1 MKEEIAFK
9 LIPELRRKGHPVAM
23 VDQPKACRQVC
34 VDDSYAVT
42 GSAVM
47 SPESVKACT
56 DIIRKTMLLNVS
68 PYTIE
73 TVADKHRV
81 FPDTSFAAW

>member
-9 LIPELRRKGHPVAM
+9 LIPKLKRAGYPVAM
-23 VDQPKACRQVC
+23 VDQPKLCRQARA
-34 VDDSYAVT
+34 DDSYAVT
-42 GSAVM
+42 GPAGM
-47 SPESVKACT
+47 SPESVEACT